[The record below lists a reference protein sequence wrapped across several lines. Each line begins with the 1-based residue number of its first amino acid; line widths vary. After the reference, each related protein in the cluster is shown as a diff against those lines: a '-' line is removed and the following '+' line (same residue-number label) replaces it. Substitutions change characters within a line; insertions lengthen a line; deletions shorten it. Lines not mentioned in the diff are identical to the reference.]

1 MKIGDLVVP
10 KDEYQH
16 YVPQQN
22 RSSCPDT
29 VNSGIIIGFDYGDP
43 IVFWNERFNEE
54 HEYAHQLE
62 VLNG

>member
-16 YVPQQN
+16 YVPTQY
-22 RSSCPDT
+22 RPGPDT
-29 VNSGIIIGFDYGDP
+29 VNSGIIIGFDHGDP
-43 IVFWNERFNEE
+43 IVFWDERFNEE